1 MQLRRIS
8 CPLILVA
15 TMAFSSA
22 LPAADPATTLL
33 WPKGAPGGESV
44 RVQEI
49 ITERAPPGALRDR
62 IIQHTTN
69 PLMAMF
75 PPQGKPNGITLL
87 LVPGG
92 AYERVVIDKEGFE
105 SAEWFAG
112 RGFECAVLRY
122 RLPADGW
129 KAGADVPVHDVM
141 RAMRLLR
148 ANAAPG
154 ARVGVI
160 GFSAGG
166 HAVARLI
173 TESAPD
179 YPAQD
184 QVDKLSARPDFA
196 VLMYPVIT
204 TSGPHANGGTV
215 NQLRAAGLSGPALL
229 EYSPDLHVK
238 PGMPPTL
245 LVHARDDSS
254 VPLENS
260 AVLFAA
266 LQAAKVPSELRVFE
280 QGGHGFGMRGIAGKD
295 VAAWP
300 QQVQAWVLGDA
311 TRK

>member
-1 MQLRRIS
+1 MKLRRIP
-8 CPLILVA
+8 CPIILAAV
-15 TMAFSSA
+15 MAFSPA
-22 LPAADPATTLL
+22 LPAAEPVTTML

-44 RVQEI
+44 RAQEVM
-49 ITERAPPGALRDR
+49 TERAPQGPLRDR
-62 IIQHTTN
+62 IIQHTRN
-69 PLMAMF
+69 PLVASF
-75 PPQGKPNGITLL
+75 PATGKPNGVTLL

-105 SAEWFAG
+105 SAEWFAA
-112 RGFECAVLRY
+112 RGFDCAVLRY

-148 ANAAPG
+148 AHAKPG
-154 ARVGVI
+154 VRIGVI

-173 TESAPD
+173 TQSAPD

-184 QVDKLSARPDFA
+184 EVDDVSARPDFA
-196 VLMYPVIT
+196 VLMYPVIA
-204 TSGPHANGGTV
+204 TSGPAAHGGTV
-215 NQLRAAGLSGPALL
+215 NQLLAAGVPGSALL
-229 EYSPDLHVK
+229 QYSPDLHVR
-238 PGMPPTL
+238 PGLPPTL

-260 AVLFAA
+260 VLMFSA
-266 LQAAKVPSELRVFE
+266 LQAANVPSGLRVFE
-280 QGGHGFGMRGIAGKD
+280 HGGHGFGMRGIAGKD

-300 QQVQAWVLGDA
+300 QQVEAWALGHGL
-311 TRK
+311 RQ